1 MKTNVRL
8 AVLALLTFVVSACAI
23 APVETTPTEDPAL
36 RITHAVETVYAQIT
50 ATAQV
55 VALSATPTATPP
67 PPTETPVPS
76 TATPAFTETPFPTSP
91 PTATFTASPAPAS
104 HCPLAQVTRQTLAP
118 GTKVVTGK
126 WLVQQW
132 TVLNAGD
139 CTWTT
144 DYRVVYW
151 DGTTFGLPLVKNF
164 HQAVEPGGFIVITFE
179 FAAPSTPGIYKSW
192 WMMRD
197 TNGEVFGNGPND
209 TPLYIEINVQ
219 EPD

>member
-1 MKTNVRL
+1 MKAIVRL
-8 AVLALLTFVVSACAI
+8 AVLVLVVLVVSACEV

-55 VALSATPTATPP
+55 AALSATPTATPL
-67 PPTETPVPS
+67 PPTETPIPP
-76 TATPAFTETPFPTSP
+76 TATPAFTDTPVFTLT
-91 PTATFTASPAPAS
+91 PTATFTASPAPVS
-104 HCPLAQVTRQTLAP
+104 HCPLAQVTRQTLSP
-118 GTKVVTGK
+118 GTKVTTGK

-139 CTWTT
+139 CAWTT

-151 DGTTFGLPLVKNF
+151 DGTTFGLPMVKNF
-164 HQAVEPGGFIVITFE
+164 HQAVEPGGFIIITFE
-179 FAAPSTPGIYKSW
+179 FAAPQTPGIYKSW
-192 WMMRD
+192 WMMR
-197 TNGEVFGNGPND
+197 TSTGELFGNGAGD
-209 TPLYIEINVQ
+209 LPLYIEINVQ